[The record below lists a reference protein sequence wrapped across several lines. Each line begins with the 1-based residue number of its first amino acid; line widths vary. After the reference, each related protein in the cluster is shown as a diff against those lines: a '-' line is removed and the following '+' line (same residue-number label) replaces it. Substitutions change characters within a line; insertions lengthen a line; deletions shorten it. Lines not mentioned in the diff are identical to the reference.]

1 MVTTSPPPTLTNYV
15 QPHPTTTT
23 TTTTTL
29 LPVTN
34 LIPIILVSV
43 LIAFLLIFLLSRTS
57 KKQPDPYLGVMSAIS
72 RHIKKK
78 KAIALVFYIDTT
90 DQRLKIYPVFQKVGN
105 VLVYLNENG
114 ETNFSVIDPKT
125 KPLQIKVGDISYP
138 AYFAIAGNTIKYLA
152 KFEDLET
159 GVKYDNI
166 SIDDPRIIEILSKIT
181 GDVTSTYYIT
191 PTKKLTIL
199 ASPEAIAS
207 VTIKRLWS
215 PIENSIITIK
225 EINEN
230 LTKLMEIS
238 ARVLGLRLN
247 TRLTLILMLIA
258 VFLIFMILIG
268 TGLIH
273 FPPPPP
279 TK

>member
-1 MVTTSPPPTLTNYV
+1 MVSTSPPPTLTNSV
-15 QPHPTTTT
+15 QPHHTVTTTSIPLPA
-23 TTTTTL
+23 TTL
-29 LPVTN
+29 ISV
-34 LIPIILVSV
+34 ILASA
-43 LIAFLLIFLLSRTS
+43 LIAFLLIFLLRRTS
-57 KKQPDPYLGVMSAIS
+57 KKQPDPYLAVTLAIS
-72 RHIKKK
+72 RYIRKK

-90 DQRLKIYPVFQKVGN
+90 DQRLKIYPVVQKVSN
-105 VLVYLNENG
+105 VLIYLNENG

-125 KPLQIKVGDISYP
+125 KPLQIKVGNISYP
-138 AYFAIAGNTIKYLA
+138 TYFAIAGNTIKYLA

-166 SIDDPRIIEILSKIT
+166 SVDDPRLIEILSKIT
-181 GDVTSTYYIT
+181 GDVVSTYFVT

-207 VTIKRLWS
+207 VTIKRIWS

-230 LTKLMEIS
+230 ITKLMEIS

-247 TRLTLILMLIA
+247 SRITLIVLIIA
-258 VFLIFMILIG
+258 VFLIIMVLLG
-268 TGLIH
+268 TGVVH
-273 FPPPPP
+273 FPPP
-279 TK
+279 KK